1 MAKTRKPATDPMPL
15 RIEPCSPVLVKDP
28 PYGPQWVHEIKWD
41 GYRVHVHAE
50 NGHVRILTK
59 GGHDWVKRFPS
70 IADAVKLLGRRSMVI
85 DGEAVVL
92 DSQGRSDFGLLQQA
106 LGGKGGTRNAGAAQ
120 LVAFDLLYLDGH
132 DLRRLPLSERRPLL
146 ETLVNDR
153 SGAILI
159 SEWLGVDGAALY
171 AAACQH
177 GLEGIVSKR
186 LSAPY
191 RADKSRDWVKVK
203 CVKRANFLIVGFE
216 RSTALP
222 SHVSR
227 LILAARRGG
236 QLVYVGSVGTG
247 WTDKESFALRELLE
261 LIATT
266 TSRKGMVSVEP
277 RFIARVEFRAWTE
290 DAKLRHPSFKGI
302 AAVEDEPDV
311 YEIPDTRARTTK
323 P

>member
-1 MAKTRKPATDPMPL
+1 MSKPPKLSADPMPL
-15 RIEPCSPVLVKDP
+15 RIEPCSPVLVKEP
-28 PYGPQWVHEIKWD
+28 PKGSQWAHEIKWD

-70 IADAVKLLGRRSMVI
+70 IADAVKLLGPRSMVI

-106 LGGKGGTRNAGAAQ
+106 LGGKAGTRNAGAAQ
-120 LVAFDLLYLDGH
+120 LVAFDLLHLDGH
-132 DLRRLPLSERRPLL
+132 DLRHLPLSERRPLL
-146 ETLVNDR
+146 ETLVNDC
-153 SGAILI
+153 SGAMLL

-191 RADKSRDWVKVK
+191 RADKSGDWVKVK
-203 CVKRANFLIVGFE
+203 CVKRANLLIIGFE

-227 LILAARRGG
+227 LVLAARRGG

-266 TSRKGMVSVEP
+266 ASRKGRVSVEP
-277 RFIARVEFRAWTE
+277 RFIAKVEFRAWTQ
-290 DAKLRHPSFKGI
+290 DTKLRHPSFKGI
-302 AAVEDEPDV
+302 ASLADEPDV
-311 YEIPDTRARTTK
+311 YEIPEA
-323 P
+323 